1 MSFIS
6 YAQNFE
12 DVMLWRALK
21 HIETGFYIDVGANDP
36 ETHSVTKAFYELG
49 WRGIN
54 IEPVPQWFQRL
65 KESRLRDINL
75 QLAAGSKSGEIT
87 LFEIPDTGLSTTKK
101 AFADRHEAE
110 RGYQSQKVKVPLDT
124 LTNLCEQY
132 HTAPIH
138 FLKIDV
144 EGMEKATL
152 EGMDFSK
159 IRPWIVLVESTLPGS
174 QEECHSE
181 WESMLLDAGY
191 QYTYCDGI
199 NRFYVAD
206 EHSELL
212 DSFKYPPNVFDGF
225 TLKRHM
231 DAESRAINADHKA
244 QDADARGIRAE
255 AHAEEAEKKAQEA
268 QAVIEKLQP
277 ELESTGARVE
287 QLEEQLNGKDREL
300 AEKQSDLGQARAIIE
315 QLQPQLEGTE
325 ARVAQLEEHL
335 NGKDCELAA
344 KQSDLEQAQ
353 AAIEQ
358 LQPQL
363 KGAEA
368 QVAQLEE
375 QLNGKN
381 HELAAKQSDL
391 EQAQAVIE
399 QVQPQLEG
407 AEAQVEQ
414 LEEQLSG
421 KDRELAAKQGEF
433 EQLQAHSQWLQNE
446 WNAANAKVDELNH
459 SSHHWW
465 TVADGLNREQQIIYH
480 SKFWRMT
487 WPLRK
492 LMQLFKRLFLFPV
505 CLITGLI
512 RLPKRAARMFV
523 SKSIRFILQRE
534 GLKHRI
540 RKWLY
545 RHPKLKAHLRA
556 FARKRGLIPGSIPIP
571 QHPAETEM
579 PTEEGALNALGGTN
593 SLTGNDDL
601 TAALTPRARRIY
613 AELKSAIEKKQRSTG

>member
-101 AFADRHEAE
+101 VFADRHEAE

-174 QEECHSE
+174 QEECHGE
-181 WESMLLDAGY
+181 WEPMLLDAGY

-268 QAVIEKLQP
+268 QAVIEQLQP

-344 KQSDLEQAQ
+344 KQSDLEQ
-353 AAIEQ
+353 

-368 QVAQLEE
+368 QMAQLEE
-375 QLNGKN
+375 QLNGK
-381 HELAAKQSDL
+381 E
-391 EQAQAVIE
+391 
-399 QVQPQLEG
+399 
-407 AEAQVEQ
+407 
-414 LEEQLSG
+414 
-421 KDRELAAKQGEF
+421 RELASKQGEY
-433 EQLQAHSQWLQNE
+433 EQLQARSQWLQNE
-446 WNAANAKVDELNH
+446 WDAAKAKVDGLNH

-465 TVADGLNREQQIIYH
+465 TVADGLNRELQIIYK

-492 LMQLFKRLFLFPV
+492 LMQLLKRLFLFPL

-512 RLPKRAARMFV
+512 RLPKRAARWFL
-523 SKSIRFILQRE
+523 SKSIRFVLQRE
-534 GLKHRI
+534 RLKHRI
-540 RKWLY
+540 RRWLY
-545 RHPKLKAHLRA
+545 RHPKLESHLRA
-556 FARKRGLIPGSIPIP
+556 FARKRGLIPGSIPVP
-571 QHPAETEM
+571 QYPAETEM
-579 PTEEGALNALGGTN
+579 PTEEEALNALGRTN
-593 SLTGNDDL
+593 SLTGHDDII
-601 TAALTPRARRIY
+601 AALTPRARQIY
-613 AELKSAIEKKQRSTG
+613 AELKSAVEKKQRSAG

>member
-1 MSFIS
+1 
-6 YAQNFE
+6 
-12 DVMLWRALK
+12 MLWRALK

-36 ETHSVTKAFYELG
+36 EADSVTKAFYELG

-75 QLAAGSKSGEIT
+75 QLAVGSKPGEIT
-87 LFEIPDTGLSTTKK
+87 LFEIPDTGLSTAKK
-101 AFADRHEAE
+101 AFADRHETE

-244 QDADARGIRAE
+244 QEADARGIRAK
-255 AHAEEAEKKAQEA
+255 AHAEESERKAREA
-268 QAVIEKLQP
+268 QAVIEQLQP
-277 ELESTGARVE
+277 ELESTRVCVE
-287 QLEEQLNGKDREL
+287 QLEEQLNGKNREL
-300 AEKQSDLGQARAIIE
+300 AS
-315 QLQPQLEGTE
+315 
-325 ARVAQLEEHL
+325 
-335 NGKDCELAA
+335 
-344 KQSDLEQAQ
+344 
-353 AAIEQ
+353 
-358 LQPQL
+358 
-363 KGAEA
+363 
-368 QVAQLEE
+368 
-375 QLNGKN
+375 
-381 HELAAKQSDL
+381 
-391 EQAQAVIE
+391 
-399 QVQPQLEG
+399 
-407 AEAQVEQ
+407 
-414 LEEQLSG
+414 
-421 KDRELAAKQGEF
+421 KQGEY
-433 EQLQAHSQWLQNE
+433 EQLQARSQWLQNE
-446 WNAANAKVDELNH
+446 WDAAKAKVDGLNH

-465 TVADGLNREQQIIYH
+465 TVADGLNHELQIIYH

-492 LMQLFKRLFLFPV
+492 LMQLLKRLSLFPV

-512 RLPKRAARMFV
+512 RLPKRAARWFL
-523 SKSIRFILQRE
+523 SKSIRFVLQRE
-534 GLKHRI
+534 GLKHRT
-540 RKWLY
+540 RRWLY

-571 QHPAETEM
+571 QHPTETEM
-579 PTEEGALNALGGTN
+579 PTEEGALNALGSTN